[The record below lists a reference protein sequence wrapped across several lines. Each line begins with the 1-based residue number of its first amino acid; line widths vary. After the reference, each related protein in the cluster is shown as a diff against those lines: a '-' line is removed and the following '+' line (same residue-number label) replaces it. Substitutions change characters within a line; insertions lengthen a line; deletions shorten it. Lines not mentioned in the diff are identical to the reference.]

1 MEEQTFANVYS
12 GANVN
17 VEIGIFETV
26 IPLKLAYLKRR

>member
-17 VEIGIFETV
+17 VKIGILETV